1 MPVAVDGVEAECVAL
16 TELHADSSSAATT
29 VAAVARARILSSSLV
44 CVKSRSP
51 ACKEWI
57 ISRHAPGAPPAN
69 QKGMRR
75 HQTCVGLA
83 VATSK
88 LVSVEGPRWE
98 EDGHGL
104 AVHVVRRLTY
114 RAAQLLALL
123 LSVATLLFILVRLSA
138 SPAALL
144 AGAGASQAQVQA
156 ARAAYGLDGPML
168 PQYITFMVRAFRL
181 DFGQSP
187 AHQTTALE
195 LVRLRLPATLL
206 LTAAALAA
214 TAVVA
219 VSLGVWLGLRAERPE
234 HGWAFRLLLT
244 GQSLPALVIGLVLVQ
259 ASGLTPS
266 AGAGSP
272 LSFVLSALTLTWWL
286 APRLAR
292 LTAGAVAGAAR
303 QAWVL
308 TARAMGATS
317 RDLVWGHVLPNSLL
331 AAFAMVGVQVAFL
344 LSATVVVEWLFGWPG
359 VGDLLAGSVRAG
371 DFPVVEAAIF
381 AMAFLVFA
389 TYATVDL
396 VLAAVDPRHR
406 GRPTPR

>member
-1 MPVAVDGVEAECVAL
+1 
-16 TELHADSSSAATT
+16 
-29 VAAVARARILSSSLV
+29 
-44 CVKSRSP
+44 
-51 ACKEWI
+51 
-57 ISRHAPGAPPAN
+57 
-69 QKGMRR
+69 MRR